1 MRSILIF
8 LFLLFDV
15 VHGGYYNFQTE
26 LYSNCDGT
34 LSLSTGWKAYTFS
47 FSSYRKFF
55 LNEYFLPIQKIQ
67 VQIHCQLGTTAS
79 VNAKMKSK
87 TSIEVTTNPSWV
99 CNGVTAQ
106 ILKQNDQV
114 FYLANQFPSFWIG
127 AEGSSFTTCN
137 INIEDYE
144 PFYVTPSLYPT
155 YSPVNQPSPDPT
167 VTPTSLF
174 TWAPSPAPTPSVIP
188 LFSPAPTLL
197 PTSLQPLTRTP
208 TVSSTLTPTESATVT
223 LTVPPTLTPT
233 LPPTSTAT
241 LPPTSTATLP
251 PTSSATLPPTILA
264 STLSPSVETTE
275 VPSTFPE
282 SSTASPSTLSTP
294 LSDNEP
300 WTMDLQLVTGNTI
313 LSVDLDLFS
322 DALEKYSNG
331 SLTALQTE
339 LNSWKQL
346 NLRYGKVTDWEN
358 CGNNVNLAIT
368 GKGYVNPDMILKTM
382 ENPNFENDVQV
393 PICDILNIDIQ
404 YEQSCGPLGEMC
416 ELDFH
421 CCNDAICHE
430 STCHLKIID
439 YCRLT
444 CPSMIS
450 LESED
455 YKAFFQAELD
465 TTLFITTE
473 NEYVNIYVFLHE
485 TKLIA
490 VQTSFLEL
498 PVKKNVIYYILLKK
512 ESECSEKP
520 EIYFS
525 C

>member
-1 MRSILIF
+1 MS
-8 LFLLFDV
+8 
-15 VHGGYYNFQTE
+15 
-26 LYSNCDGT
+26 
-34 LSLSTGWKAYTFS
+34 
-47 FSSYRKFF
+47 
-55 LNEYFLPIQKIQ
+55 
-67 VQIHCQLGTTAS
+67 
-79 VNAKMKSK
+79 
-87 TSIEVTTNPSWV
+87 
-99 CNGVTAQ
+99 
-106 ILKQNDQV
+106 
-114 FYLANQFPSFWIG
+114 
-127 AEGSSFTTCN
+127 
-137 INIEDYE
+137 
-144 PFYVTPSLYPT
+144 
-155 YSPVNQPSPDPT
+155 
-167 VTPTSLF
+167 
-174 TWAPSPAPTPSVIP
+174 
-188 LFSPAPTLL
+188 
-197 PTSLQPLTRTP
+197 
-208 TVSSTLTPTESATVT
+208 
-223 LTVPPTLTPT
+223 PTLTPT
-233 LPPTSTAT
+233 V
-241 LPPTSTATLP
+241 
-251 PTSSATLPPTILA
+251 LA
-264 STLSPSVETTE
+264 STLSPSVETTK
-275 VPSTFPE
+275 VPSTLPE
-282 SSTASPSTLSTP
+282 SSTASPSTPSTP
-294 LSDNEP
+294 VSDNEP

-313 LSVDLDLFS
+313 LSIDLDLFS

-421 CCNDAICHE
+421 CCNDAICYE
-430 STCHLKIID
+430 NTCHLKIID

-455 YKAFFQAELD
+455 YKAFFQPELD